1 MDVFLDKVKRE
12 SSSLNPD
19 PDVEPPVEKEKSE
32 LELGSRNASPKN
44 QKKAAEVAAAFST
57 EDVEL
62 CQRLDEEYERALEER
77 EIGYNARYA
86 SVRQSA
92 MISVFFMISFL
103 LLGTAFFIRQAD
115 WTIADSLLFSIYTIT
130 TVGYGN
136 HEIPTGPGFQAY
148 TIFYILIGI
157 AALTIMVAQVYM
169 CIALEASRA
178 QIRRDRTRHSD
189 VVSRGTQPAHENS
202 HSSHGQDRSHE
213 IIAFHTDNLPNW
225 IDQLFRVLERAKT
238 FFQENE
244 IGRGI
249 SVLFPFA
256 GLIAI
261 GAIVVGPIEGWTF
274 LESVYFAVVSL
285 TTVGFGDYFPTRT
298 ASIWFCIL
306 WLPFSI
312 GFMSLFLGSVASF
325 YIRLSDRNIE
335 RIERRM
341 RRRLQQAKEK
351 AELERAEVLKRAYR
365 GQEIKIENITIRSA
379 DNKSDASDDDLSSP
393 QKSTDP
399 LTRKKK
405 KRGFD
410 VLPGD
415 EGSCDTG
422 DSDTKSWYGLSLS
435 DKGNLRRQRIVENSA
450 AADVSRAGSR
460 NMQSMRDIVAAVR
473 SNLSAKVGKT
483 SEHSRLI
490 SIRSTETITT
500 SHGLVGL
507 RRSTTR
513 KPSFGLRVLVQERFA
528 EIIATEIAGFQNTI
542 DIQENTLSVTIDR
555 LKSTADKWAI
565 PRRARKAFRSV
576 SFEVLYFVGE
586 RGLVTRGADALM
598 DLTPVEFHSL
608 FSSLVAAMGDAD
620 SMEGWLATTNV
631 LADVDLHRN
640 SNAVTATP
648 SSAEERTLQ
657 QLQSQLADVQEEDN
671 PSV

>member
-1 MDVFLDKVKRE
+1 MEVFLDKVKRE
-12 SSSLNPD
+12 SSLNPD
-19 PDVEPPVEKEKSE
+19 PDDESVDQTIQKGDIE
-32 LELGSRNASPKN
+32 SRKASPKH
-44 QKKAAEVAAAFST
+44 QKSFSEETEFST

-92 MISVFFMISFL
+92 LISVFFMISFL

-115 WTIADSLLFSIYTIT
+115 WSIADALLFSIYTIT

-148 TIFYILIGI
+148 TVFYILIGI

-178 QIRRDRTRHSD
+178 QHRRDRTRPGD
-189 VVSRGTQPAHENS
+189 VVARGQQSGNENRNSAHGETDS
-202 HSSHGQDRSHE
+202 DE
-213 IIAFHTDNLPNW
+213 IVAFHTDNLPSW
-225 IDQLFRVLERAKT
+225 LDQLFRSLDRAKT

-249 SVLFPFA
+249 SVIFPFA
-256 GLIAI
+256 GLISI
-261 GAIVVGPIEGWTF
+261 GAAVVGPIEGWTF
-274 LESVYFAVVSL
+274 LESIYFAVVSL
-285 TTVGFGDYFPTRT
+285 TTVGFGDYFPTKT

-341 RRRLQQAKEK
+341 RRRLQQAKIK

-365 GQEIKIENITIRSA
+365 GQEIEIEAITISNNDKMPEEA
-379 DNKSDASDDDLSSP
+379 DEDASSSP
-393 QKSTDP
+393 HK
-399 LTRKKK
+399 LAERVARKIKK
-405 KRGFD
+405 QGFD

-415 EGSCDTG
+415 EGSSDAG
-422 DSDTKSWYGLSLS
+422 DSEGKSWFGSSLS
-435 DKGNLRRQRIVENSA
+435 DKGNFRRQRIVENSA
-450 AADVSRAGSR
+450 VADETRAGSR
-460 NMQSMRDIVAAVR
+460 NMQSMRDIVTAVR
-473 SNLSAKVGKT
+473 SNLSAGVGQT
-483 SEHSRLI
+483 SEQSRLM

-528 EIIATEIAGFQNTI
+528 EIIATEIAGFQNSI
-542 DIQENTLSVTIDR
+542 DIQENTLTVTIDR
-555 LKSTADKWAI
+555 LASTADKWSI

-576 SFEVLYFVGE
+576 AFEVLYFVGE
-586 RGLVTRGADALM
+586 RGLITRGADALM
-598 DLTPVEFHSL
+598 DLTPVEFHGL

-620 SMEGWLATTNV
+620 SMEGWLASTNV
-631 LADVDLHRN
+631 LADVDLRR
-640 SNAVTATP
+640 STNAVTTTP
-648 SSAEERTLQ
+648 SSEKTTQ
-657 QLQSQLADVQEEDN
+657 QTSSQLADVQEEDDM
-671 PSV
+671 SL